1 TFKMDHIKPSTP
13 LKLPRKEQKNN
24 LPKVLIVGQ
33 PFNSDTGGGITLSNL
48 FGGWDKDRLAVVC
61 SGYLINE
68 STDLETCSNYYQLG
82 QKEHKWVFPFNLIK
96 RKYYSGPINVALRDD
111 QSSTIAVSAPNWR
124 KKLIINYFYPMLSFF
139 GVYDY
144 FSSISLSPELC

>member
-1 TFKMDHIKPSTP
+1 
-13 LKLPRKEQKNN
+13 
-24 LPKVLIVGQ
+24 
-33 PFNSDTGGGITLSNL
+33 
-48 FGGWDKDRLAVVC
+48 
-61 SGYLINE
+61 
-68 STDLETCSNYYQLG
+68 TDLETCSNYYQLG

-144 FSSISLSPELC
+144 FSSISLSPELCRWLDDYKPDIIYGQASSLAAVLFCRKI